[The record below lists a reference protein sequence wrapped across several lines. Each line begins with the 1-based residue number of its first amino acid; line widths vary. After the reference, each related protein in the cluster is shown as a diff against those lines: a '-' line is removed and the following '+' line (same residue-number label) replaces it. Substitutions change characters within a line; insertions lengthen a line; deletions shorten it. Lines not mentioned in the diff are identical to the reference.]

1 VSNENTERRYW
12 IWGQFDEAS
21 SSILNKTQR
30 IVHDE
35 LRGPSF
41 IVHLTLSGPF
51 FDLSPST
58 LERIDTFALKN
69 KQFSIKPRAYGM
81 KDLFFQSLFVEIENT
96 HKLNTLKMNL
106 DDLLEVSSED
116 FFPHISLFY
125 GLKNKA
131 VKQAVIDHLLTLPE
145 YLVLDKI
152 TIAETGQGDIESW
165 KIVRQYPLINNL
177 NVVNSLGRPL

>member
-1 VSNENTERRYW
+1 MSNENTERRYW

-35 LRGPSF
+35 LQGPSF
-41 IVHLTLSGPF
+41 ILHLTLSGPF

-81 KDLFFQSLFVEIENT
+81 KDLFCQSLFVEIENT

-131 VKQAVIDHLLTLPE
+131 VKQAVIDHLLALPE

-165 KIVRQYPLINNL
+165 KIVSQYPLITNL

>member
-35 LRGPSF
+35 LQGPSF
-41 IVHLTLSGPF
+41 ILHLTLSGPF

-96 HKLNTLKMNL
+96 HKLNALKMNL

-165 KIVRQYPLINNL
+165 KIIRQYPLISKL
-177 NVVNSLGRPL
+177 NVSNNLGRPL

>member
-35 LRGPSF
+35 LQGPSF
-41 IVHLTLSGPF
+41 ILHLTLSGPF

-165 KIVRQYPLINNL
+165 RIVRQYPLINNL
-177 NVVNSLGRPL
+177 NVVNNLGRPL

>member
-1 VSNENTERRYW
+1 MSTEDTEKRYW

-21 SSILNKTQR
+21 TAILNKIQR

-35 LRGPSF
+35 LQGPSF
-41 IVHLTLSGPF
+41 ILHLTLSGPF

-58 LERIDTFALKN
+58 LERIDAFALKN

-125 GLKNKA
+125 GSKNKA

-165 KIVRQYPLINNL
+165 KIIRQYPLINNL
-177 NVVNSLGRPL
+177 NVSNSLGRPL

>member
-1 VSNENTERRYW
+1 MSNANSAKRYW
-12 IWGQFDEAS
+12 IWGQFDETS
-21 SSILNKTQR
+21 SSILNKIQR
-30 IVHDE
+30 TVHNE
-35 LRGPSF
+35 LQGPSF
-41 IVHLTLSGPF
+41 ILHLTLSGPF

-69 KQFSIKPRAYGM
+69 TQFSIKTRSYGM

-96 HKLNTLKMNL
+96 NKLNTLKMNL
-106 DDLLEVSSED
+106 DDLLEVGSED

-125 GLKNKA
+125 GLKHQA
-131 VKQAVIDHLLTLPE
+131 IKQDVIENLLKLPE

-165 KIVRQYPLINNL
+165 KIIRQYPLINNRDVS
-177 NVVNSLGRPL
+177 NNLGRPL

>member
-1 VSNENTERRYW
+1 
-12 IWGQFDEAS
+12 
-21 SSILNKTQR
+21 
-30 IVHDE
+30 
-35 LRGPSF
+35 
-41 IVHLTLSGPF
+41 
-51 FDLSPST
+51 
-58 LERIDTFALKN
+58 
-69 KQFSIKPRAYGM
+69 M

-152 TIAETGQGDIESW
+152 TIAGAEVKFPYAIYQRFFPRCTGDCVPLRLCRHLCDTVNDFTVGCGTNW
-165 KIVRQYPLINNL
+165 HRYPRN
-177 NVVNSLGRPL
+177 

>member
-1 VSNENTERRYW
+1 MSNENTERRYW

-35 LRGPSF
+35 LQGPSF

-69 KQFSIKPRAYGM
+69 KQYSIQPSANRM
-81 KDLFFQSLFVEIENT
+81 KDLNFQSLFVEIENT

-165 KIVRQYPLINNL
+165 RIVRQYPLINNL
-177 NVVNSLGRPL
+177 NVVNNLGRPL

>member
-1 VSNENTERRYW
+1 MSNENTESRYW

-21 SSILNKTQR
+21 SLSLNKIQK

-35 LRGPSF
+35 LQGPSF
-41 IVHLTLSGPF
+41 ILHLTLSGPF

-69 KQFSIKPRAYGM
+69 KQFSIKPRSYGM

-96 HKLNTLKMNL
+96 HKLNTLKINL
-106 DDLLEVSSED
+106 DDLLEVSSEN

-125 GLKNKA
+125 GLKHQA
-131 VKQAVIDHLLTLPE
+131 VKQAVIEDLHKLPE
-145 YLVLDKI
+145 HLVLDKI
-152 TIAETGQGDIESW
+152 TIAETGQGDVESW
-165 KIVRQYPLINNL
+165 KIIRQYPLINNL
-177 NVVNSLGRPL
+177 NVRNNLGRPL

>member
-1 VSNENTERRYW
+1 MSTENTEKRYW

-21 SSILNKTQR
+21 TAILNKIQR
-30 IVHDE
+30 TVHDE
-35 LRGPSF
+35 LQGPSF
-41 IVHLTLSGPF
+41 ILHLTLSGPF

-58 LERIDTFALKN
+58 LEKIDTFALKN
-69 KQFSIKPRAYGM
+69 TQFSVKTRSYGM

-96 HKLNTLKMNL
+96 NKLNTLKMNL
-106 DDLLEVSSED
+106 DDLLKVSSED

-125 GLKNKA
+125 GLKHQTI
-131 VKQAVIDHLLTLPE
+131 KQVVIENLLKLPD

-165 KIVRQYPLINNL
+165 KIIRQFPLISKL
-177 NVVNSLGRPL
+177 NVSNNLGRPL

>member
-35 LRGPSF
+35 LQGPSF
-41 IVHLTLSGPF
+41 ILHLTLSGPF

-145 YLVLDKI
+145 YIVLDKI

-177 NVVNSLGRPL
+177 NVLNSLGRPI

>member
-1 VSNENTERRYW
+1 MSTENTEKRYW

-21 SSILNKTQR
+21 SLTLNKIQR
-30 IVHDE
+30 TVHDE
-35 LRGPSF
+35 LQGPSF
-41 IVHLTLSGPF
+41 ILHLTLSGPF

-58 LERIDTFALKN
+58 LERIDMFALKN

-131 VKQAVIDHLLTLPE
+131 VKQVVIDHLLTLPE

-165 KIVRQYPLINNL
+165 KIIRQYPLMNNL
-177 NVVNSLGRPL
+177 NVSNSLGRPL